1 MAAKSSL
8 LEENLCCPVCCDI
21 FKDPVILSCSHSY
34 CNECLQEYWRQRKVN
49 ECPVCRKRFGSGA
62 AHRNLALRNLCE
74 SFLQERSQKEEG
86 GASAG
91 SEVVCSLHGEKLKLF
106 CVEDNQP
113 ACVVCQT
120 SRKHANHKFCPVDE
134 AAQNYKEE
142 LTSVLKVLQEKL
154 KVFDAVKLTCDKTE
168 QHIRSQA
175 QHTEKQIMEEFK
187 ILHQFLRDERV
198 VRIAALKEEEER
210 KSRMMK
216 RNIEEMSRE
225 ISSLSDT
232 IRDIKVELRGEDI
245 AFIRNYQ
252 AIKKRALECTP
263 MDPERVS
270 GALIDVAKYLGNLQ
284 FRVWEKMQE
293 IIQFTPVTLD
303 PNTAHPHLI
312 LSDNLISLRHSTET
326 LQLPD
331 NPERFDKYR
340 SVLGSEGFNSGTHS
354 WDVEVGD
361 SILWSVGVATE
372 SDQWKGATALRRGH
386 WRVENNKGVYKARSS
401 SEQSVPLSNRLRPQ
415 RIRVQLDWERGKL
428 SFSDPVNNTHLH
440 TFTHNFTKRV
450 FPCFCSKHLRI
461 LPEKV
466 SVVVE
471 QHS

>member
-1 MAAKSSL
+1 MAAKLSL
-8 LEENLCCPVCCDI
+8 PEEDLCCPVCCDI

-34 CNECLQEYWRQRKVN
+34 CNECLQEYWRQREVN
-49 ECPVCRKRFGSGA
+49 ECPVCRKRFSSGA

-74 SFLQERSQKEEG
+74 AFLQERSQKEEG

-106 CVEDNQP
+106 CLEDKQP

-134 AAQNYKEE
+134 AAQDYKKE
-142 LTSVLKVLQEKL
+142 LKSVLKVLQEKL

-187 ILHQFLRDERV
+187 ALHLFLRDERV

-210 KSRMMK
+210 KSRLMK
-216 RNIEEMSRE
+216 RKIEEMSRE

-232 IRDIKVELRGEDI
+232 IRDIEVELRGEDI
-245 AFIRNYQ
+245 VFIQSYQ
-252 AIKKRALECTP
+252 AIKERALECTP
-263 MDPERVS
+263 TDPERVS
-270 GALIDVAKYLGNLQ
+270 GALIDVAKYLGNLK

-293 IIQFTPVTLD
+293 IVQFTPVILD
-303 PNTAHPHLI
+303 PNTVHPHLI
-312 LSDNLISLRHSTET
+312 LSSNLISLRHSMET
-326 LQLPD
+326 PQLPD

-340 SVLGSEGFNSGTHS
+340 SVLGSEGFNSGTHR

-361 SILWSVGVATE
+361 SMLWSVGVVTE
-372 SDQWKGATALRRGH
+372 WKGATSSTRGH
-386 WRVENNKGVYKARSS
+386 WRVDNNKGVFKARSS
-401 SEQSVPLSNRLRPQ
+401 SNQSVPLSNRLRPQ

-440 TFTHNFTKRV
+440 TFTHTFTKIL

>member
-245 AFIRNYQ
+245 AFIQNYQ

-386 WRVENNKGVYKARSS
+386 WHVENNKGVYKARSS

>member
-1 MAAKSSL
+1 MSPAVL
-8 LEENLCCPVCCDI
+8 P
-21 FKDPVILSCSHSY
+21 
-34 CNECLQEYWRQRKVN
+34 
-49 ECPVCRKRFGSGA
+49 GS
-62 AHRNLALRNLCE
+62 
-74 SFLQERSQKEEG
+74 
-86 GASAG
+86 
-91 SEVVCSLHGEKLKLF
+91 HGEKLKLF
-106 CVEDNQP
+106 CLEDKQP

-120 SRKHANHKFCPVDE
+120 SRKHANHKFCRVDE
-134 AAQNYKEE
+134 AAQDYKKE

-168 QHIRSQA
+168 QHMTSQA

-187 ILHQFLRDERV
+187 ALHQFLRDERV

-216 RNIEEMSRE
+216 RKIEEMSRE
-225 ISSLSDT
+225 MSSLSDT
-232 IRDIKVELRGEDI
+232 IRDIEE
-245 AFIRNYQ
+245 
-252 AIKKRALECTP
+252 RALECTP
-263 MDPERVS
+263 TDPERVS

-293 IIQFTPVTLD
+293 IVEFTPVILD
-303 PNTAHPHLI
+303 PNTVHPHLTV
-312 LSDNLISLRHSTET
+312 SNNLISLRHSTEAP
-326 LQLPD
+326 QLPD
-331 NPERFDKYR
+331 SPERFDKDTQ
-340 SVLGSEGFNSGTHS
+340 LGQY
-354 WDVEVGD
+354 VGD
-361 SILWSVGVATE
+361 SMLWSVGVVTE
-372 SDQWKGATALRRGH
+372 WKGATASTRGH
-386 WRVENNKGVYKARSS
+386 WRVDNNKGVYKARSS
-401 SEQSVPLSNRLRPQ
+401 SDQSVPLSSRRRPQ

-440 TFTHNFTKRV
+440 MFTNTFTKRL